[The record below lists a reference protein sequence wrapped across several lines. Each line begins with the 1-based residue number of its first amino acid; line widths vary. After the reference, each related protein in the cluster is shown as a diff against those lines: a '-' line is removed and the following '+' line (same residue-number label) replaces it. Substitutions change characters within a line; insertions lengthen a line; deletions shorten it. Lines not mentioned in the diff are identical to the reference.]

1 MRVLR
6 ADARTDTNVGPAR
19 TSVPAA
25 VPTSASVTHAVISL
39 LGEITFD
46 HVVLQV
52 ADDPDQKLVTFS
64 AADGDQEQL
73 ARLAATVAQGATDAA
88 RHGGGSVGFPS

>member
-1 MRVLR
+1 V
-6 ADARTDTNVGPAR
+6 AGGVAPPGP
-19 TSVPAA
+19 
-25 VPTSASVTHAVISL
+25 
-39 LGEITFD
+39 
-46 HVVLQV
+46 VLQV

-73 ARLAATVAQGATDAA
+73 ARLAATVAQAATDAA